1 MAQKLEVLNIAVVSY
16 CEIPEKIAENHEWLE
31 ENKCDS
37 YVKHEITLLEERKK
51 YTDNWDLDDWIL
63 KNYPKQVKPG
73 DSVLIHL
80 DY

>member
-1 MAQKLEVLNIAVVSY
+1 MAKLEVLNIAVVSY
-16 CEIPEKIAENHEWLE
+16 CEIPEEIVENHDWLE

-37 YVKHEITLLEERKK
+37 YVKHEIIPIKDREK
-51 YTDNWDLDDWIL
+51 YSGDWDLDDWIL
-63 KNYPKQVKPG
+63 KTYPKQVKPG